1 MDFLFNNI
9 TDSGIN
15 ISADMTNIVTRLIF
29 TAVTVILALSIGLL
43 LRRLLVRRLKKTVLD
58 NWLIQTLGILVIIP
72 PLIIGTLIALAIWN
86 TLDSSLRGFLGHYGL
101 TPEDLTARV
110 FETVILLA
118 LAIGIARTFNS
129 LTVRGLH
136 ENRVDINLRI
146 LIGRIFY
153 IITMIIACFWIF
165 SIWQISLTSLVAVAS
180 VLTVAA
186 SFAVQDILKDLVAG
200 LYLLFERPF
209 FIGDQITVPIAPTL
223 IYVGRVED
231 VRLRATRL
239 RLVGGEEITIPN
251 AILFGNA
258 VLNNTYYGER
268 RATVVVTL
276 PQADFSRAETAK
288 SIIQT
293 LKGLNT
299 VIEKPEPVVLFNSI
313 TDGKVKLVARFWL
326 ASGQI
331 LDISDAIYALHDLL
345 PTAELLSREPDGI
358 V

>member
-1 MDFLFNNI
+1 MYFFFNTI
-9 TDSGIN
+9 TFSGIS
-15 ISADMTNIVTRLIF
+15 IPRDMTNIVTRLIF
-29 TAVTVILALSIGLL
+29 TIATAIIALGVGLL

-58 NWLIQTLGILVIIP
+58 KWLIQTLGMLVILP
-72 PLIIGTLIALAIWN
+72 PLVVGTLIALAIWN
-86 TLDSSLRGFLGHYGL
+86 TLQSSVDNFLGHYGL
-101 TPEDLTARV
+101 SPDILTARI
-110 FETVILLA
+110 FETLILLA
-118 LAIGIARTFNS
+118 LAIGVARTFNS

-153 IITMIIACFWIF
+153 IITMIVACFWIF

-209 FIGDQITVPIAPTL
+209 FIGDQITVPIAPPL

-251 AILFGNA
+251 AILFSGA

-276 PQADFSRAETAK
+276 PEADFSRTETAK

-293 LKGLNT
+293 LKGLT
-299 VIEKPEPVVLFNSI
+299 TIIEKPEPVVLFNSI
-313 TDGKVKLVARFWL
+313 ADGKIKLVARFWL

-345 PTAELLSREPDGI
+345 PMAELLSHEPDGI